1 MTSDF
6 GSSINRR
13 NVILGGIA
21 GGLLAASPAFAKSP
35 LQAHAAHALGGHHDG
50 CIVCQ
55 ASQATGFSDHA
66 VYKPRLPQSQL
77 LRAHG
82 ANVGKSAARRSATG
96 RSSRVMVI
104 RPSWVMVPKGDS
116 VDVLF
121 DHDVVVRDDRI
132 EEVRPTRKTSDLVID
147 AYGQF
152 LVPGFISG
160 HSHAA
165 AASLTRG
172 WIEENPRVDRSGPSR
187 SYFAAMDLIDMLDD
201 DELDDL
207 TALNLAEMVRSG
219 CTTQVEMSLS
229 LKQVQSYVRVA
240 QSFGLRGFASGMVPR
255 MTRLGPVWNRA
266 LGASDVLE
274 AADVDTLAEVA
285 ANLEYARTVHGS
297 ADGRIQMMMACGVTP
312 TYTEASFKAL
322 LDAVTELGTGTHIHI
337 QAGGNPHHTA
347 LLQEYWGLREME
359 VVEKVLLSQRV
370 FGAHCI
376 GIDLEKDLSI
386 MANPNFTFVHC
397 PSAGGAGAAPSSQVF
412 PEALA
417 AGVNTSIGYD
427 THSNDYVENLKLA
440 TMQGRA
446 RAQLLNKTS
455 PVPMKEPTIWDS
467 LVSATLA
474 GARGL
479 GRDDLGRVEAGAK
492 ADLTLID
499 VTGLLVGNGGL
510 PREPWNNLLYANGL
524 SVANV
529 MVDGDWKVRDGNLVF
544 ADASA
549 LQARGAAASQ
559 KIWDR
564 LEADGQ
570 FMPMPRR

>member
-1 MTSDF
+1 MTIDTRNGIS
-6 GSSINRR
+6 RR
-13 NVILGGIA
+13 SLIIAGLLGGVMA
-21 GGLLAASPAFAKSP
+21 PRQAAASFLSRHDLHIPG
-35 LQAHAAHALGGHHDG
+35 HAGG

-55 ASQATGFSDHA
+55 TLRAPHLSDA
-66 VYKPRLPQSQL
+66 LVRKPRPRESHLLNVQL
-77 LRAHG
+77 
-82 ANVGKSAARRSATG
+82 SSSTQTG
-96 RSSRVMVI
+96 SPASGVSSRVTVI
-104 RPSWVMVPKGDS
+104 RPNWVLVPKDNT
-116 VDVLF
+116 VDVLY
-121 DHDVVVRDDRI
+121 DHDVVVRDDRV
-132 EEVRPTRKTSDLVID
+132 EEVRPTRPTTDLVFD
-147 AYGQF
+147 APGQF

-172 WIEENPRVDRSGPSR
+172 WIEENRRVDRSGPSR
-187 SYFAAMDLIDMLDD
+187 SFFAAMDLIDILDD
-201 DELDDL
+201 EELDDL

-229 LKQVQSYVRVA
+229 LKQAQSYVRVA
-240 QSFGLRGFASGMVPR
+240 QRFGLRGYASGMVPK
-255 MTRLGPVWNRA
+255 MTRLGAVWNRK
-266 LGASDVLE
+266 LGEQSVLE
-274 AADVDTLAEVA
+274 AADVDTLAEIS
-285 ANLEYARTVHGS
+285 ANLDYAKSVHGS

-312 TYTEASFKAL
+312 TFTEASFRAL
-322 LDAVTELGTGTHIHI
+322 VDAAAELGTGTHAHI
-337 QAGGNPHHTA
+337 QAGNIPHHSA
-347 LLQEYWGLREME
+347 LLREYWGLREME
-359 VVEKVLLSQRV
+359 VVEKALLSQRV
-370 FGAHCI
+370 FGAHCEGLEDI
-376 GIDLEKDLSI
+376 ARDLEI
-386 MANPNFTFVHC
+386 MSHPNFTFVHC
-397 PSAGGAGAAPSSQVF
+397 PSALGAGQMPSAQVF

-446 RAQLLNKTS
+446 RAQLLHKTS
-455 PVPMKEPTIWDS
+455 PVPMKEPTIWDA

-474 GARGL
+474 GGRGL

-499 VTGLLVGNGGL
+499 VSGLLIGNGGT

-524 SVANV
+524 SVSNV
-529 MVDGDWKVRDGNLVF
+529 MIDGEWKVRDGNLVF
-544 ADASA
+544 ADAGS

-570 FMPMPRR
+570 FMPMPRH

>member
-1 MTSDF
+1 MTTNMSN
-6 GSSINRR
+6 GITRR
-13 NVILGGIA
+13 NLIIA
-21 GGLLAASPAFAKSP
+21 GLIGGVMAPRGAGASLLFRPDVHGSG
-35 LQAHAAHALGGHHDG
+35 HADG

-55 ASQATGFSDHA
+55 TLKAPQLSDA
-66 VYKPRLPQSQL
+66 VVRKPRPSQSQL
-77 LRAHG
+77 LRVQHTSGSVGHG
-82 ANVGKSAARRSATG
+82 PGTG
-96 RSSRVMVI
+96 ASSRVTVI
-104 RPSWVMVPKGDS
+104 RPGWVMVPKGDT
-116 VDVLF
+116 VDVLY
-121 DHDVVVRDDRI
+121 DHDVIVRDDRV
-132 EEVRPTRKTSDLVID
+132 EAVRPSKATTDLVFD
-147 AYGQF
+147 ARGQF

-172 WIEENPRVDRSGPSR
+172 WIEENMRIDRSGPSR
-187 SYFAAMDLIDMLDD
+187 SYFAAMDLIDMLDEE
-201 DELDDL
+201 ELDDL

-240 QSFGLRGFASGMVPR
+240 QRFGLRGYASGMVPK
-255 MTRLGPVWNRA
+255 MTRLGPVWNRK
-266 LGASDVLE
+266 LGEKHVLE
-274 AADVDTLAEVA
+274 AADVETLAEIA

-297 ADGRIQMMMACGVTP
+297 ADGRIQIMMACGVTP

-322 LDAVTELGTGTHIHI
+322 VDAANELGTGTHVHI
-337 QAGGNPHHTA
+337 QAGGNPHHSA
-347 LLQEYWGLREME
+347 LLREYWGLREME
-359 VVEKVLLSQRV
+359 VVEKALLSERV

-376 GIDLEKDLSI
+376 GLEDIEKDLAI

-397 PSAGGAGAAPSSQVF
+397 PSAGGAGQTPSSQVF

-446 RAQLLNKTS
+446 RAQLLHKTS
-455 PVPMKEPTIWDS
+455 PVPMKEPTIWDA
-467 LVSATLA
+467 LVSSTLA
-474 GARGL
+474 GGRGL
-479 GRDDLGRVEAGAK
+479 GRQDLGRVEAGAK

-499 VTGLLVGNGGL
+499 VTGLLVGNGGM

-524 SVANV
+524 SVSNV
-529 MVDGDWKVRDGNLVF
+529 MLDGEWKVREGNVIF
-544 ADASA
+544 ADAEA
-549 LQARGAAASQ
+549 LQTKGAAASQ

-564 LEADGQ
+564 LEADGK

>member
-1 MTSDF
+1 MDMKFT
-6 GSSINRR
+6 RR
-13 NVILGGIA
+13 SVLA
-21 GGLLAASPAFAKSP
+21 GGLVAGLTAATKPAGAASFIRAQHSHGPSEA
-35 LQAHAAHALGGHHDG
+35 GG

-55 ASQATGFSDHA
+55 ASNATQLSDTD
-66 VYKPRLPQSQL
+66 VFKPNAPRNRLLNLQSQQ
-77 LRAHG
+77 
-82 ANVGKSAARRSATG
+82 KPEAASLRRSARDG
-96 RSSRVMVI
+96 GVLI
-104 RPSWVMVPKGDS
+104 IQPSWVLVPRGAT

-121 DHDVVVRDDRI
+121 DHDVVVRGDRI
-132 EEVRPTRKTSDLVID
+132 EEVRPRKSTSDEVFD

-165 AASLTRG
+165 AGSLTRG
-172 WIEENPRVDRSGPSR
+172 WIEENPRIDRSGPSR
-187 SYFAAMDLIDMLDD
+187 SYSAAMNLIDILDD

-207 TALNLAEMVRSG
+207 TALNLAEMLRSG

-240 QSFGLRGFASGMVPR
+240 QKFGLRGFASGMVPG
-255 MTRLGPVWNRA
+255 MTRLGPIWNRA
-266 LGASDVLE
+266 LGEQEFLKQ
-274 AADVDTLAEVA
+274 ADIETLAEVA
-285 ANLEYARTVHGS
+285 ANLDYARDVHGS

-312 TYTEASFKAL
+312 TYTKASFKAL
-322 LDAVTELGTGTHIHI
+322 IDAGAELGTGIHVHI
-337 QAGGNPHHTA
+337 QAGANPHHVA
-347 LLQEYWGLREME
+347 LLQELWGLREME
-359 VVEKVLLSQRV
+359 IVEKELMSQKV
-370 FGAHCI
+370 FGAHCL
-376 GIDLEKDLSI
+376 GLEDLPNDLKI
-386 MANPNFTFVHC
+386 MANANFTFVHC
-397 PSAGGAGAAPSSQVF
+397 PSGLGAGQMPSSWVY

-446 RAQLLNKTS
+446 RAQLLHKTS
-455 PVPMKEPTIWDS
+455 EVPMKEPTIWDS
-467 LVSATLA
+467 LESATLGA
-474 GARGL
+474 ARGL
-479 GRDDLGRVEAGAK
+479 GRDDLGRIEAGAK
-492 ADLTLID
+492 ADITLID

-524 SVANV
+524 AVANV
-529 MVDGDWKVRDGNLVF
+529 MVDGEWKIRNGDLAF
-544 ADASA
+544 ASA
-549 LQARGAAASQ
+549 KELQSKGAAASQ